1 MVLGGV
7 DGDISVLGAEQ
18 LLSAHEC
25 LACGDI
31 GVLGLKNKD
40 VALPNVAVAICL
52 QNIEN
57 SALSE
62 YAVYLTACTGNDK
75 VAPLFSR
82 EFDEF
87 LECTYGSGV
96 QIAGIAHAQHD
107 DSQTGIFG
115 NACYLLAEEVSR
127 TEEEVAFHVHNGN
140 LGQALG
146 FVVEFL
152 ECALVVLCKL
162 ISGKED
168 IFYGTNQEVLKEF
181 FK

>member
-7 DGDISVLGAEQ
+7 DGNISVLGAEQ

-25 LACGDI
+25 LSCGDI
-31 GVLGLKNKD
+31 GVLGLKDKD
-40 VALPNVAVAICL
+40 VALPLVAVAVCL

-57 SALSE
+57 ATLSE
-62 YAVYLTACTGNDK
+62 YAVYLTARAGNDE
-75 VAPLFSR
+75 VAPLFSS

-107 DSQTGIFG
+107 DCQTGIFG

-127 TEEEVAFHVHNGN
+127 TEEEVAVYVHDVN
-140 LGQALG
+140 LG
-146 FVVEFL
+146 
-152 ECALVVLCKL
+152 
-162 ISGKED
+162 
-168 IFYGTNQEVLKEF
+168 
-181 FK
+181 